1 MAQYVKATNFASK
14 DALLTG
20 DPNKIVKGA
29 EIDDEFSA
37 IQTAVNSKADTL
49 SPTLTGTPLA
59 PTATAGTVSTQVATT
74 AFVDTAVTNAKV
86 SPAFT
91 GTPTAPTAVVGTNTT
106 QVATTAFVNAEIA
119 NDITA
124 PLALKAPLASPA
136 LTGTPTAPTATAGTN
151 TTQVATTAF
160 VTTAVDNFVVQTGD
174 IADSAVTT
182 AKIANDA
189 VTTAKIAP
197 TGVSA
202 GTYGSASA
210 IPIVTVN
217 AEGQVT
223 SATTSAVAPSLTL
236 ITKTNVFSGTTS
248 GSFNVSLP
256 TSLFGGNT
264 PSFVMFSASAQVTGT
279 TDMRYFYL
287 CADSDT
293 PSNIVMGST
302 SDDTDQNGTGR
313 GNAASTFVLPYA
325 ASQTFIA
332 NLYGAQLYINVIGYQ
347 L

>member
-14 DALLTG
+14 DALLSG

-59 PTATAGTVSTQVATT
+59 PTAVAGTVSTQIATT
-74 AFVDTAVTNAKV
+74 SFVDTAVTNAKV
-86 SPAFT
+86 SPAFS
-91 GTPTAPTAVVGTNTT
+91 GTPTAPTAAVGTNTT

-136 LTGTPTAPTATAGTN
+136 LTGTPTAPTAAAGTN
-151 TTQVATTAF
+151 TTQLATTAF

-174 IADSAVTT
+174 IADSAVTN

-202 GTYGSASA
+202 GTYGSSSA
-210 IPIVTVN
+210 IPRITVN

-223 SATTSAVAPSLTL
+223 SATTQSITIPDPIGVNQTWQAVTRSL
-236 ITKTNVFSGTTS
+236 GTTY
-248 GSFNVSLP
+248 
-256 TSLFGGNT
+256 TNT
-264 PSFVMFSASAQVTGT
+264 TGRPIMVSASVRNTATAEVGGVTIFNSYTVSCCGVPQIS
-279 TDMRYFYL
+279 FFPL
-287 CADSDT
+287 SF
-293 PSNIVMGST
+293 IVPAGAT
-302 SDDTDQNGTGR
+302 YKITGVDLAVWAELR
-313 GNAASTFVLPYA
+313 
-325 ASQTFIA
+325 
-332 NLYGAQLYINVIGYQ
+332 
-347 L
+347 

>member
-14 DALLTG
+14 DALLSG
-20 DPNKIVKGA
+20 DPNKIVKGT
-29 EIDDEFSA
+29 EIDDEFSS

-49 SPTLTGTPLA
+49 SPALTGTPTA
-59 PTATAGTVSTQVATT
+59 PTATAGTVSTQIATT
-74 AFVDTAVTNAKV
+74 SFVDTAVTNAKV
-86 SPAFT
+86 SPAFS
-91 GTPTAPTAVVGTNTT
+91 GTPTAPTAAVGTNTT

-136 LTGTPTAPTATAGTN
+136 LTGTPTAPTAAAGTN

-202 GTYGSASA
+202 GIYGSASA

-287 CADSDT
+287 CANSDT
-293 PSNIVMGST
+293 PENIVMGSS
-302 SDDTDQNGTGR
+302 SDDTDQGGTGR